1 MVGSRKIHF
10 AFPATHYL
18 IPTTCMTPEDF
29 MRQAIALATENAR
42 SGRGGPFAALV
53 VREQKIIAEGSNLVT
68 SANDPTAHAEVIA
81 IRRACATLK
90 DFQLRSCEIY
100 CSAEP
105 CPMCLAAIYWSRAE
119 RIYFGASRQ
128 DAAAIGFDDVRIYR
142 EVALP
147 VEQRALPAQQLL
159 REESLESFREWEK
172 KPDKKM

>member
-1 MVGSRKIHF
+1 
-10 AFPATHYL
+10 
-18 IPTTCMTPEDF
+18 MTPEDF
-29 MRQAIALATENAR
+29 MHRAIALATENAR

-53 VREQKIIAEGSNLVT
+53 VREQKIIAEGGNLVT

-81 IRRACATLK
+81 IRHACAALK
-90 DFQLRSCEIY
+90 DFQLRGCEIY

-128 DAAAIGFDDVRIYR
+128 DAAAIGFDDVRIYQQ
-142 EVALP
+142 VALP
-147 VEQRALPAQQLL
+147 VEQRELPAQQLL

-172 KPDKKM
+172 KTDKKMY

>member
-1 MVGSRKIHF
+1 MTQ
-10 AFPATHYL
+10 P
-18 IPTTCMTPEDF
+18 PTTDDLVPSTY
-29 MRQAIALATENAR
+29 MRRTIALATENAR
-42 SGRGGPFAALV
+42 CGRGGPFAALV

-68 SANDPTAHAEVIA
+68 SANDPTAHAEIIA
-81 IRRACATLK
+81 IRHACAALK
-90 DFQLRSCEIY
+90 DFQLRGCEIY

-147 VEQRALPAQQLL
+147 VERRELPTQQLL
-159 REESLESFREWEK
+159 REEAMESFREWEK
-172 KPDKKM
+172 KPDKIRY